1 MTSFWGQRDDD
12 GRWFC
17 AAAERN
23 RDPILAVLRRHLPST
38 GLVLEIASGTG
49 QHIVHFARLL
59 PGLVWQPSDPDAEL
73 RHSIRGRT
81 EQAGLGNVRPPLD
94 LDVTRFPW
102 PLSKA
107 DSVLSINMVHIAPWG
122 AVPAL
127 FAGAGQVLGAGGPL
141 YLYGP
146 FRRDGR
152 HTAPSNE
159 RFDRQ
164 LRARDPAW
172 GLRDLEAVVEQ
183 GRLAGFQL
191 IEVVDMP
198 SNNFSVVFSKTA
210 AVPHLS
216 SAGQ

>member
-1 MTSFWGQRDDD
+1 MTGFWGQRVDD
-12 GRWFC
+12 GRWFSE
-17 AAAERN
+17 AAERN
-23 RDPILAVLRRHLPST
+23 RDPILAVLRRHLPPT
-38 GLVLEIASGTG
+38 GLVLEVASGTG

-59 PGLVWQPSDPDAEL
+59 PGLVWQPTDPDAEL
-73 RHSIRGRT
+73 RHSIRVRT

-102 PLSKA
+102 PSSEA
-107 DSVLSINMVHIAPWG
+107 DSLLSINMIHIAPWE
-122 AVPAL
+122 AVTAL
-127 FAGAGQVLGAGGPL
+127 FAGAGRVLAAGGPL

-146 FRRDGR
+146 FRRHGR

-164 LRARDPAW
+164 LRAQDPAW
-172 GLRDLEAVVEQ
+172 GLRDLEAVAEQ

-198 SNNFSVVFSKTA
+198 ANNFSLVFSKTA
-210 AVPHLS
+210 PVRHLS